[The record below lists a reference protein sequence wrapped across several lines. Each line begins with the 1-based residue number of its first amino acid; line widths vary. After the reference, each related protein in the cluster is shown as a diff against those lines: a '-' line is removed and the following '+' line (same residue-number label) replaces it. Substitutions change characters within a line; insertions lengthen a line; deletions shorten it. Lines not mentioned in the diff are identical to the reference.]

1 MLFQKIQN
9 LLKSLSKGI
18 FEREEV
24 MSLALLTAVAGES
37 IFLLGS
43 PGVAKSLLARRL
55 KFAFADGKA
64 FEYLMHKFS
73 TPDEIF
79 GPISIKKLKD
89 EDKYERITESY
100 LPNANVVFLDEIWKA
115 GAPIQNALL
124 TILNEKIYRNGEQEM
139 QVNIHALMSA
149 SNEIPEENEGVD
161 ALWDRFLVR
170 YYLQEIRQAKN
181 FLLMLTHT
189 EDTYKDD
196 LPIDQKIKTQDLL
209 LWQKDIDQITLPAE
223 VLNTIQVVKLN
234 LEEYNTH
241 PNTTSPLKI
250 SDRRWKKI
258 ARLLRA
264 SAFLHDRNAV
274 NLMDCFVMA
283 HALWQRPE
291 QFDFIQKTVI
301 ESIQQHG
308 YSLAVN
314 LPALRQEIQDFE
326 QEVYQETRI
335 MHQTFVDEL
344 LTVEDEY
351 VEAPNLDQYFG
362 GCLLKKQEFL
372 KLSRQENQSISV
384 YDNLFNLTNRIYAK
398 LGTSEF
404 ALEVMHN
411 AQTINLQLKTK
422 KTEKNTFIN
431 RKPHPLVADFW
442 EKRSEKILHYLKS
455 QQENMQ
461 QHHPTTLQH
470 LTPHLF
476 VPAVLADVVLHNWT
490 DVEKQL
496 KSLTLQVEKL
506 VFYYKN

>member
-1 MLFQKIQN
+1 MLFSKIQN
-9 LLKSLSKGI
+9 LLKNLSKGV
-18 FEREEV
+18 FEREEA

-100 LPNANVVFLDEIWKA
+100 LPNANIVFLDEIWKA

-124 TILNEKIYRNGEQEM
+124 TILNEKIYRNGDQEM
-139 QVNIHALMSA
+139 QVNIHALVSA
-149 SNEIPEENEGVD
+149 SNEIPQTDEGVD
-161 ALWDRFLVR
+161 ALWDRFLIR
-170 YYLQEIRQAKN
+170 YYLQEIRQPKN
-181 FLLMLTHT
+181 FLQMLTYT
-189 EDTYKDD
+189 EDVYKDE
-196 LPIDQKIKTQDLL
+196 LNITEKISTQDIQD
-209 LWQKDIDQITLPAE
+209 WQKKIDLITLPAE
-223 VLNTIQVVKLN
+223 VLNTIQVVKIQ
-234 LEEYNTH
+234 LEEQNQKTA
-241 PNTTSPLKI
+241 NFLKI

-264 SAFLHDRNAV
+264 SAFLHDRQEV

-283 HALWQRPE
+283 HALWHTPE
-291 QFDFIQKTVI
+291 QFDIIQKIVV
-301 ESIQQHG
+301 ESIRKHG

-326 QEVYQETRI
+326 QEVYQETKI
-335 MHQTFVDEL
+335 LHQTFIDEL
-344 LTVEDEY
+344 FIIEEEY
-351 VEAPNLDQYFG
+351 VEVPNLDQYFG
-362 GCLLKKQEFL
+362 GILMKKQDFL
-372 KLSRQENQSISV
+372 KLSRQENQSVSV
-384 YDNLFNLTNRIYAK
+384 YDTLYNLTNRIYAK

-411 AQTINLQLKTK
+411 AQTINLPLKTK
-422 KTEKNTFIN
+422 KTEKNIYISK
-431 RKPHPLVADFW
+431 KPHPLVADFW
-442 EKRSEKILHYLKS
+442 EQRGQKILQYLKN

-461 QHHPTTLQH
+461 NNHPTNLQN
-470 LTPHLF
+470 LQPHLF
-476 VPAVLADVVLHNWT
+476 VPAVLADVVLHNWQE
-490 DVEKQL
+490 VEKQL
-496 KSLTLQVEKL
+496 KTLNLQLEKL
-506 VFYYKN
+506 IFYYKNL